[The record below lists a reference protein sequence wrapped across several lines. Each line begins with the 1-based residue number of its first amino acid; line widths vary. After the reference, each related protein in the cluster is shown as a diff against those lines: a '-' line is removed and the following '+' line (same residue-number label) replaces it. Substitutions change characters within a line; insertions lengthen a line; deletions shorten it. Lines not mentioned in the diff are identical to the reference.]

1 VNEAIGA
8 RWRMVWVVMG
18 EGLGVV
24 MWMIERFGSRSTSEH
39 VAITRLGG
47 MFECS
52 AGLPVVSQCLSG
64 AAGHDM
70 SPWLGARLSLVG
82 DNAPTPHLA

>member
-1 VNEAIGA
+1 
-8 RWRMVWVVMG
+8 MLWVVMG

-24 MWMIERFGSRSTSEH
+24 MWMIERFGSRSTLEH
-39 VAITRLGG
+39 VAIRLGG

-64 AAGHDM
+64 AIGHDM
-70 SPWLGARLSLVG
+70 SPWLGTRLSLVW
-82 DNAPTPHLA
+82 